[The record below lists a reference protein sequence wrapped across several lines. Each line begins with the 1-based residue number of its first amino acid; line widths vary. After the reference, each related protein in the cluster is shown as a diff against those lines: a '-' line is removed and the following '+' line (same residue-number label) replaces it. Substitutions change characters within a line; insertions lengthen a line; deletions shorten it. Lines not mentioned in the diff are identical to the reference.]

1 MVLTGMLTGI
11 LGDTDFSTL
20 SDFGGKPLESHPG
33 LLAAGAMLALTALGG
48 AALGRRSAGRAGT
61 KTSDG
66 EGGRSPPPR
75 SGGGLR
81 RRVAML
87 GAVGRGHPDPD
98 DSSI

>member
-1 MVLTGMLTGI
+1 MLNSLVGI
-11 LGDTDFSTL
+11 LLANVEFGKM
-20 SDFGGKPLESHPG
+20 SDFGANPLESHPG

-66 EGGRSPPPR
+66 EGVRSPPPR
-75 SGGGLR
+75 SVGGPR